1 LNSYNRPNDLDQA
14 LALLAESPRV
24 IVAGGTDYYPAH
36 VGRPLD
42 DDVLDV
48 TALDA
53 LRSIDVADDH
63 VRIGALAT
71 WTDVIEADLP
81 RCFDGL
87 ERAAREVG
95 GVQIQNAGTVVGNV
109 CNASPAAD
117 GTPCLL
123 TLDAEIE
130 LASVDGERTMRL
142 SEFVIGNRRTVR
154 RPNEM
159 VTAIRVPLPGIGAR
173 STFIKLGARR
183 YLVISIVSVAAVIEP
198 AADGTIARAR
208 IAVGACSEAPR
219 HLDALEGD
227 LVGRALMPDIGDA
240 VTSAHLAGLSPI
252 GDIRGSADY
261 RSDVAMILVRRALT
275 ELADAE

>member
-1 LNSYNRPNDLDQA
+1 MASYVRPNDLDQA
-14 LALLAESPRV
+14 LALLAETPRV
-24 IVAGGTDYYPAH
+24 IVAGGTDYYPAR

-48 TALDA
+48 TALGS
-53 LRSIDVADDH
+53 LRSIEIADDH

-71 WTDVIEADLP
+71 WTDVVEANLP
-81 RCFDGL
+81 QCFDGL
-87 ERAAREVG
+87 ELAAREVG

-130 LASVDGERTMRL
+130 LASLDGERTMRL
-142 SEFVIGNRRTVR
+142 SEFVIGNRRTAR

-159 VTAIRVPLPGIGAR
+159 VTAIRVPLPADGAR
-173 STFIKLGARR
+173 STFLKLGARR
-183 YLVISIVSVAAVIEP
+183 YLVISIVSVAGVIEP
-198 AADGTIARAR
+198 AGDGTIGRAR

-219 HLDALEGD
+219 RLDALEVD
-227 LVGRALMPDIGDA
+227 LVGRTLTPEISES
-240 VTSAHLAGLSPI
+240 VTTAHLAELSPI

-261 RSDVAMILVRRALT
+261 RLDAAVTLVRRALT
-275 ELADAE
+275 EMAEAE